1 MKTKSLFFL
10 MLMGLTSFAQITVD
24 SDDVISIGDTR
35 YMATDS
41 SPDPSIAPGNSGTNQ
56 AWDFSNLNSES
67 IEILEFIDPSETPY
81 TSDFPDANIAF
92 TVFGGYGY
100 LLNSPTGLYLQGF
113 GQDGGTLELNE
124 LWAEWPMEYENT
136 FGWEFQLDTIVVNT
150 FIPLPG
156 ADLIRYKKDTANI
169 SEVDS
174 WGSMSTPM
182 GDYNALRVKNT
193 ASSIDS
199 VWYKALPT
207 SSTIYA
213 SDYNIFSPENL
224 TINTLDTVFFT
235 NLGIH
240 DATEV
245 DQETYEANEATS
257 NGGFA
262 YNTDTFH
269 VFTEPGT
276 YYYVCTPHV
285 GMGMKGIITVVDDWT
300 LFQTNASTGVS
311 FSWWSD
317 NNTAGMPV
325 VQMELDNEGNVQE
338 CMFLTDN
345 IVTAS
350 WNCVADAC
358 IDPEDGSGEFNSLEE
373 CEASCNTT
381 IPTWSCITNACIEQ
395 FDGTGAFNSLED
407 CEAACI
413 SSISETKSILHQV
426 FPNPAKES
434 ITFSIEGIA
443 TLKIYSLI
451 GELLLEQNINEKQSI
466 STNEF
471 SPGIYQYQLQS
482 SKGSSTGKFQII
494 K

>member
-1 MKTKSLFFL
+1 MKTKSLLFL
-10 MLMGLTSFAQITVD
+10 MLMGLSSFAQITID
-24 SDDVISIGDTR
+24 SDNVISVGDTR

-41 SPDPSIAPGNSGTNQ
+41 SPDASIAPGNGGANQ
-56 AWDFSNLNSES
+56 VWDFSTLNSES
-67 IEILEFIDPSETPY
+67 IETLEFIDPAETPY

-113 GQDGGTLELNE
+113 GQDGGTLELDE

-156 ADLIRYKKDTANI
+156 ADIIRYKKDTANI
-169 SEVDS
+169 SEVDG
-174 WGSMSTPM
+174 WGSLNTPI
-182 GDYNALRVKNT
+182 GNYDALRVKNT

-199 VWYKALPT
+199 VWYKAAPT
-207 SSTIYA
+207 SSTIFA
-213 SDYNIFSPENL
+213 SDYNVFSPENL
-224 TINTLDTVFFT
+224 TINTFDTVFFT
-235 NLGIH
+235 NLGVH

-245 DQETYEANEATS
+245 DQATYEANEATS

-262 YNTDTFH
+262 YTTDTFH

-285 GMGMKGIITVVDDWT
+285 GMGMKGTITVVDDWT
-300 LFQTNASTGVS
+300 LFQTNTSTGVS
-311 FSWWSD
+311 FNWWSD
-317 NNTAGMPV
+317 DNTAGMPV
-325 VQMELDNEGNVQE
+325 VQMELDDVGNVGE

-345 IVTAS
+345 TVVTS
-350 WNCVADAC
+350 WNCVAEAC
-358 IDPEDGSGEFNSLEE
+358 IDPEDGNGEFSTLEE
-373 CEASCNTT
+373 CEASCNT
-381 IPTWSCITNACIEQ
+381 IAPTWSCITDACIEQ
-395 FDGTGAFNSLED
+395 SDESGEFNSLTE

-413 SSISETKSILHQV
+413 SSVSESKSIIHKI

-434 ITFSIEGIA
+434 ITFNIEGSA
-443 TLKIYSLI
+443 TLKIYSLV
-451 GELLLEQNINEKQSI
+451 GKLLIEQNIKERQSI
-466 STNEF
+466 SVNEF
-471 SPGIYQYQLQS
+471 SPGIYQYQLNS
-482 SKGSSTGKFQII
+482 SMGTSTGKFQII